1 VFSAPYRIPLA
12 SPRSDVH
19 GTGMYRRHR
28 NDPSET
34 SGRQISTSIGA
45 IWHGSRRY
53 RLGATAFLL
62 FLILSVLGGG
72 ASRTDVL
79 SLIYLRPA
87 AVLCIGVLAWSGS
100 LKDRRGDMLPLAG
113 LLLLAGCIAIQLI
126 PLPPTIWAAMPGHG
140 RYTEAATLLGVSQ
153 PWRPISIAPDLTL
166 NSLLALIP
174 VLAIALGMISIR
186 REHRGALLPILIGV
200 AVLSAAFGVLQVAQ
214 GQGYLYTNRSL
225 DVADGIFA
233 NRNHHAVFLASAIV
247 LLGAWP
253 ALSAHNGREV
263 VQRGIAAGCAGLFL
277 FMIIVATGSRSG
289 LLLGAIAGMFAS
301 LTFARGLT
309 SGGWGRRVASLGL
322 PIAIAAAVLLMV
334 VWGRAASLDRLVGV
348 DLQGEQ
354 RLSSLPTLMRM
365 IGEYLPWGSGF
376 GTFDPAFRTAE
387 PDALLHYAFFNHA
400 HDDAIEI
407 ILTGGI
413 PAAALAIVVLGW
425 WGWTSYRVFAAAGRT
440 PRLLLGRAGSV
451 IMALLGAASLSDYP
465 LRTPLLGGV
474 FLIAAYWLHDALAAD
489 RTSEG
494 SSAGQHVA
502 FS

>member
-1 VFSAPYRIPLA
+1 
-12 SPRSDVH
+12 
-19 GTGMYRRHR
+19 
-28 NDPSET
+28 
-34 SGRQISTSIGA
+34 
-45 IWHGSRRY
+45 
-53 RLGATAFLL
+53 
-62 FLILSVLGGG
+62 
-72 ASRTDVL
+72 
-79 SLIYLRPA
+79 
-87 AVLCIGVLAWSGS
+87 
-100 LKDRRGDMLPLAG
+100 
-113 LLLLAGCIAIQLI
+113 
-126 PLPPTIWAAMPGHG
+126 
-140 RYTEAATLLGVSQ
+140 
-153 PWRPISIAPDLTL
+153 
-166 NSLLALIP
+166 
-174 VLAIALGMISIR
+174 
-186 REHRGALLPILIGV
+186 
-200 AVLSAAFGVLQVAQ
+200 
-214 GQGYLYTNRSL
+214 
-225 DVADGIFA
+225 
-233 NRNHHAVFLASAIV
+233 
-247 LLGAWP
+247 
-253 ALSAHNGREV
+253 
-263 VQRGIAAGCAGLFL
+263 
-277 FMIIVATGSRSG
+277 
-289 LLLGAIAGMFAS
+289 
-301 LTFARGLT
+301 
-309 SGGWGRRVASLGL
+309 LGL

-413 PAAALAIVVLGW
+413 PTAALAIVVLGW